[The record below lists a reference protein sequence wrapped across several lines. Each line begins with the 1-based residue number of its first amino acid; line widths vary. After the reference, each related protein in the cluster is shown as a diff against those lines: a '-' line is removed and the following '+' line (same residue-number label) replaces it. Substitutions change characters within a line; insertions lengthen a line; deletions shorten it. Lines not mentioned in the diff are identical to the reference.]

1 MKNKILPLSLVT
13 LVICLGAFFISATT
27 TFPES
32 YLNDPDNHAS
42 EAEKALFSN
51 YLTKIR
57 ANQNTQIVDPADVF
71 KAYKDASQKAEDA
84 YMEDFNWYFLG
95 PDNAGGFTP
104 AILYDNTDET
114 SKTIIA
120 GALTGGLYKSTN
132 GGLTWNKINGIENN
146 LKVSCITQAN
156 DGTIY
161 AGTGGLLMG
170 SGIYKSTDSDN
181 FALIPSTNPYAQ
193 GGNEAFAQINRIAVA
208 ADGTIFAST
217 DAGIWYSADGG
228 AAWNAAQSDGTS
240 LLGYSTDVN
249 VGSNGIVAAS
259 MEGLCYISANGN
271 PDNFALHSS
280 DTFNLPFEDVANLEL
295 AIAPSNPDILY
306 ATVLDDN
313 DELVNIY
320 RSDNQGVNWRIV
332 GPGNS
337 PTLGIVFT
345 PENNVI
351 TVFPENPDK
360 ILVGGN
366 NMWEGTKLSETGY
379 FQWVQKSI
387 GSVPQ
392 QITPSY
398 LHTWH
403 FEYVFR
409 PGTSNQFLVGH
420 NGGISRGSINSI
432 NIEFVE
438 LNKTY
443 ITSQAMQIGIGG
455 FPKVVFGGFDQNGVQ
470 FIDGTV
476 TPDLAKNGNQILGP
490 APPYGGNGNEVF
502 ISVIDPEVMIC
513 SQQNGIF
520 YRSEDLGE
528 NFSISFL
535 SSEISFPTDYLA
547 PAAYWESFENE
558 DSRDSVALLVTNT
571 IPAGTEIWVNSKNRA
586 YPFKHTA
593 ETTYNP
599 GDSILIKD
607 PISSKLFIG
616 SEKALWMTSS
626 ILDFTQEPE
635 WFQISNFTQ
644 AGLDGIVSSIGM
656 SKDANFVFVGT
667 EEGRFYRIA
676 NIALAYNYD
685 RADVRSPFCIISTA
699 EIPVIDPST
708 QAQNTQWVTSVAVDP
723 QDPNHV
729 IITMGNYGNN
739 HYVYRSTN
747 ALSANP
753 SFSSIQGDL
762 PKMPVYSSIIEMNNS
777 NMCIIGTENGIYES
791 QNIGAA
797 TPAWT
802 LSFGITGQ
810 VPVMDLKQQ
819 LIAKQEVT
827 LWFWDGVDTTY
838 VTYPGTYNFGNIYA
852 ATYGRGLYFSNKYQQ
867 PVGIS
872 SNDLPQQKA
881 GIKVYPNPVR
891 NSANIEYTLDNQSE
905 IMINVF
911 NISGKLV
918 SSENITQSAG
928 KHQHRLDCSALP
940 NGMYVVSIQT
950 GETVKTSKFII
961 SH

>member
-13 LVICLGAFFISATT
+13 LVICLGAFLISATT

-42 EAEKALFSN
+42 EAEETLFSN

-57 ANQNTQIVDPADVF
+57 ANQNTQIVDQADVYKAF
-71 KAYKDASQKAEDA
+71 KEAALKAEDA
-84 YMEDFNWYFLG
+84 YMEDFDWYFLG
-95 PDNAGGFTP
+95 PDDAGGFTP

-120 GALTGGLYKSTN
+120 GAMTGGLYKSTN
-132 GGLTWNKINGIENN
+132 SGLTWNKINGIESN
-146 LKVSCITQAN
+146 LKVSCIAQAD

-161 AGTGGLLMG
+161 VGTGGFYMG

-181 FALIPSTNPYAQ
+181 FALIPSADPFAQ
-193 GGNEAFAQINRIAVA
+193 GGNEAFAQINRLAIGV
-208 ADGTIFAST
+208 DGTIFAST
-217 DAGIWYSADGG
+217 ESGIWYSADGG
-228 AAWNAAQSDGTS
+228 TTWNAAQSDGAS

-259 MEGLCYISANGN
+259 MDGLCYISANGN

-280 DTFNLPFEDVANLEL
+280 DTFNLPFENVAHLEL

-306 ATVLDDN
+306 ATILDGD
-313 DELVNIY
+313 DALINIY
-320 RSDNQGVNWRIV
+320 RSDNQGVNWRII

-337 PTLGIVFT
+337 PTLSLLFKAK
-345 PENNVI
+345 NNVI

-379 FQWVQKSI
+379 FQWVQKSV
-387 GSVPQ
+387 GFLPPQ
-392 QITPSY
+392 IEPSY
-398 LHTWH
+398 VHTWH
-403 FEYVFR
+403 FNYVFR
-409 PGTSNQFLVGH
+409 PGASNEFLVGH

-432 NIEFVE
+432 NFEFVE

-455 FPKVVFGGFDQNGVQ
+455 FPKIVFGGFDENGVQ
-470 FIDGTV
+470 LIDGTV

-490 APPYGGNGNEVF
+490 IPPYGGNGNEVF

-513 SQQNGIF
+513 SQQNGVF
-520 YRSEDLGE
+520 YRSEDLGV
-528 NFSISFL
+528 NFSTSFL
-535 SSEISFPTDYLA
+535 SSEIAFPDDYMA
-547 PAAYWESFENE
+547 PALYWESFENE
-558 DSRDSVALLVTNT
+558 DSRDSVALNVTT
-571 IPAGTEIWVNSKNRA
+571 SIPAGTEIWVNSKNRSF
-586 YPFKHTA
+586 PFKHIA

-607 PISSKLFIG
+607 PVSSKLFIG
-616 SEKALWMTSS
+616 SEEALWMTTS

-635 WFQISNFTQ
+635 WFLISNDVQ
-644 AGLDGIVSSIGM
+644 AGLNGIISSLGM

-667 EEGRFYRIA
+667 EEGRLYRIA
-676 NIALAYNYD
+676 NIALAYNYN
-685 RADVRSPFCIISTA
+685 RADIRSPFCIISTA

-708 QAQNTQWVTSVAVDP
+708 QAQNTQYITSVAVDP
-723 QDPNHV
+723 QDPDHV

-739 HYVYRSTN
+739 HYVYRTTN

-753 SFSSIQGDL
+753 TFTSIQGDL
-762 PKMPVYSSIIEMNNS
+762 PKMPVYSSIIEMSNS
-777 NMCIIGTENGIYES
+777 NMCILGTENGIYES

-797 TPAWT
+797 TPVWT
-802 LSFGITGQ
+802 PSFGITGQ

-819 LIAKQEVT
+819 LIAKQEIIR
-827 LWFWDGVDTTY
+827 WFWDGLDTTY

-852 ATYGRGLYFSNKYQQ
+852 ATYGRGLYFSNKFQK
-867 PVGIS
+867 PVGII
-872 SNDLPQQKA
+872 SNDMTQQQA
-881 GIKVYPNPVR
+881 GIKVYPNPVS
-891 NSANIEYTLDNQSE
+891 NSANIEYTLNSQSE
-905 IMINVF
+905 ITINVF
-911 NISGKLV
+911 NINGKLV
-918 SSENITQSAG
+918 SSQNITQPAG
-928 KHQHRLDCSALP
+928 KQQHKLNCSALP
-940 NGMYVVSIQT
+940 NGMYVVSVNT
-950 GETVKTSKFII
+950 GKTVKTSKFII